1 MAHQNGI
8 ISSHVVITSQR
19 SVPLKALTPTET
31 KKSKWME
38 AWSNR
43 KNERLAGMNK
53 TKISTMINNEA
64 INYSREKKKESA
76 RHSSFNRGEKKT
88 GRRETPDFKQ

>member
-1 MAHQNGI
+1 
-8 ISSHVVITSQR
+8 
-19 SVPLKALTPTET
+19 
-31 KKSKWME
+31 ME
-38 AWSNR
+38 QQ
-43 KNERLAGMNK
+43 KEREAGRQNK

-76 RHSSFNRGEKKT
+76 RHSFFNRGEKKT